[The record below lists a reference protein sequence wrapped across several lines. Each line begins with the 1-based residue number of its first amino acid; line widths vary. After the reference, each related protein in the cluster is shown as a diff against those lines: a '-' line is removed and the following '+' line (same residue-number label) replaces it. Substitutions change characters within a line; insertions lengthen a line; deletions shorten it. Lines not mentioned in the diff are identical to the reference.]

1 MTVKTWLHKDTGLP
15 TFYLDKQDLNVPVYA
30 GSRLVRAAENNG
42 GTVVFSDPFAT
53 PGVPTVYKFKLRT
66 VTMTRPGTTMGTQI
80 VTDLQGHQIPGL
92 GAQPVPVMN
101 TWKSSAKVWET
112 GAVRYPPITS
122 LRTGETQFILYDPT
136 READMWDLLQSH
148 TPLII
153 TTGMPVPGR
162 QEMRAVVVS
171 DVTQTW
177 IGHVGYQRWNVKWT
191 EYTGPTTT
199 TASALTW
206 GTVQAKWRTWQ
217 HMSWAQAAHEL
228 TGMPL

>member
-15 TFYLDKQDLNVPVYA
+15 SFYLDKQDANLPVYA

-42 GTVVFSDPFAT
+42 GTVVFSDPGA
-53 PGVPTVYKFKLRT
+53 PTVYTIGTRT
-66 VTMTRPGTTMGTQI
+66 VTMTRPGATMGTQI
-80 VTDLQGHQIPGL
+80 VTDLQGRQIPGL

-112 GAVRYPPITS
+112 GAVRYPPIAP

-136 READMWDLLQSH
+136 RETDVWSLLQSH

-153 TTGMPVPGR
+153 TTGTPVPGR

-191 EYTGPTTT
+191 EYTGPTTVT
-199 TASALTW
+199 VNALTW
-206 GTVQAKWRTWQ
+206 GAVQAKWGTWRR
-217 HMSWAQAAHEL
+217 MSWAQAAHEL